1 MNALNCIKTPAVS
14 ALVAARNVVAIRAL
28 SSSSMVAQNIR
39 HELKQASNRDS
50 TWSENQIEKK
60 QAFKGPRFENV
71 DIDAQPQP
79 KAAIELIAEEP
90 IRLVEGR
97 RARCDGGGGSL
108 GHPAV
113 WINLRALYLFVMQ
126 VAAVSSLRMASRRH
140 FSSSGIARAEQP
152 ASAPVVNYKRPVGGF
167 RGGILGFLLGATVAG
182 GAGYYYLLEEYQT
195 ASNLLLSSVEDLQS
209 STNKVR
215 DYAKKIESVEAELKA
230 LRTKAATV
238 EQLSELKGEVKKV
251 YDALNIEHLE
261 LKSHVWGL
269 EMDLQKVQQQAKS
282 V

>member
-1 MNALNCIKTPAVS
+1 MQ
-14 ALVAARNVVAIRAL
+14 AAA
-28 SSSSMVAQNIR
+28 
-39 HELKQASNRDS
+39 AS
-50 TWSENQIEKK
+50 T
-60 QAFKGPRFENV
+60 
-71 DIDAQPQP
+71 
-79 KAAIELIAEEP
+79 
-90 IRLVEGR
+90 
-97 RARCDGGGGSL
+97 
-108 GHPAV
+108 
-113 WINLRALYLFVMQ
+113 LRV
-126 VAAVSSLRMASRRH
+126 ASRRH
-140 FSSSGIARAEQP
+140 FSSSAVARAEQAVVP
-152 ASAPVVNYKRPVGGF
+152 PVVTYKRPVGGF

-195 ASNLLLSSVEDLQS
+195 ASSLLLSSVEDLHA

-269 EMDLQKVQQQAKS
+269 EMDLQKVQQQSKS